1 MPDERVET
9 ISSLAHLHQE
19 GLTTTQAGILL
30 KEHGPNNLPE
40 TPPPS
45 SLTVFLSQLKS
56 PLVYVLLAAGVV
68 TLFLREYAETAIISL
83 AVFVNTI
90 LGYVQERRAG
100 KALEALK
107 KLVQPQAKVIRDGQV
122 VTVSTEQIVPGDVVL
137 LNQGDKVPADGK
149 LLEVNRFFVSEAILT
164 GESEPVSKG
173 KGGDVYMGTI
183 VTAGKAKMVVTV
195 TGARSEMGK
204 IAGEI
209 SADGEETPLARQLR
223 KFSNQLS
230 VLVLGLVIL
239 VFAIGTALGENL
251 VDIFTTSVA
260 LAVSAIPEGLL
271 VGLTVVL
278 AIGMQRILARKG
290 LVRNLVSAETLGGV
304 TTICIDKTGTLTEG
318 KMQVVNVVGE
328 ENELAQQVTLAN
340 DLDTSAV
347 IAAWEWGSKK
357 VSQEEKEKFEIQQRL
372 DSLPFSSDHKFSASL
387 YPLDEHHNILFVTGA
402 PDIILEYSL
411 LGSHEVEEVKSRINE
426 LSHSG
431 KRLLAFARKKV
442 RHSMIELSKED
453 VQGNLEWVGMLA
465 FSDPIREDVKAALE
479 KTRAAGIKL
488 MVITGDYAGTAK
500 FVLKE
505 LGLEVKDGD
514 VVLGPHLENMSP
526 MELEH
531 AIFGHS
537 RAGGPSHTKLFARTR
552 PHQKLKIVEILKAHG
567 EVVAMMGDGVND
579 APALSKADIGIV
591 VGEAS
596 DVAKESAD
604 LVLLDSGFAT
614 IVAAIEEG
622 RGIFDN
628 VRKMILYLM
637 SGAFVEIFLVLTSLV
652 ARLPVPISAVQILW
666 INLVSDGFPHL
677 ALTVDPKAS
686 GIMNR
691 HPRPSNERLIS
702 GWMLKL
708 MIIVSGASWAF
719 ALVLFLISYK
729 VSGDASFARSVAFVT
744 VGLNSLA
751 YVFSVRMLTDPFWKD
766 GIFDNKWLVVA
777 VIAGVLLQAF
787 PFFTPGL
794 RAFFR
799 IEPIGVYWIY
809 AAVSSLLM
817 FFVMEIAKAVFTYKL
832 HAGLKKS

>member
-1 MPDERVET
+1 MPRELVNS
-9 ISSLAHLHQE
+9 ISE
-19 GLTTTQAGILL
+19 GLSSEEVKELL
-30 KEHGPNNLPE
+30 EKFGPNSLPE
-40 TPPPS
+40 KKPPS
-45 SLTVFLSQLKS
+45 DFSIFASQLKS
-56 PLVYVLLAAGVV
+56 PLVYVLLVAAVI
-68 TLFLREYAETAIISL
+68 TFFLGKFADTTIIGF
-83 AVFVNTI
+83 AVFLNTI
-90 LGYVQERRAG
+90 LGFFQERKAG
-100 KALEALK
+100 RALEALK
-107 KLVQPQAKVIRDGQV
+107 KLILPTAEVIRDGKILIV
-122 VTVSTEQIVPGDVVL
+122 EVETIVPGNILVL
-137 LNQGDKVPADGK
+137 SHGDKIPADGK
-149 LLEVNRFFVSEAILT
+149 LIEANRLFVTEAILT
-164 GESEPVSKG
+164 GESEAISKEDG
-173 KGGDVYMGTI
+173 AEVFMGTI
-183 VTAGKAKMVVTV
+183 VTAGRGRMLGTQ
-195 TGARSEMGK
+195 TGAAPEMGK
-204 IAGEI
+204 SAEEI
-209 SADGEETPLARQLR
+209 SEDDHDTPLALQLK
-223 KFSNQLS
+223 KFSRQLS
-230 VLVLGLVIL
+230 VLVLGLTTIDFVAGVATGGSL
-239 VFAIGTALGENL
+239 VDVFA
-251 VDIFTTSVA
+251 TSVA
-260 LAVSAIPEGLL
+260 LAVAAIPEGLL

-708 MIIVSGASWAF
+708 MIIVSGASWAY

-777 VIAGVLLQAF
+777 VAAGVLLQ
-787 PFFTPGL
+787 T
-794 RAFFR
+794 
-799 IEPIGVYWIY
+799 V
-809 AAVSSLLM
+809 
-817 FFVMEIAKAVFTYKL
+817 
-832 HAGLKKS
+832 